1 MMKMARILN
10 DNDNY
15 STNKQMKSLS
25 LSKIRQ

>member
-1 MMKMARILN
+1 MKMARMLS

-15 STNKQMKSLS
+15 PTNTQMKSLS